1 MKFPV
6 LDFLTPAKHTP
17 SPHLVILLC
26 LALSPA
32 LAIPAHAASGI
43 DENIDAQTIASLE
56 SRVLTANPREQCFL
70 YTELVH
76 KMTEQAGK
84 QIVAGDDVAASA
96 TLKKIE
102 HYAQMI
108 HMHLA
113 NDTKRLKNAEM
124 LMRHTTM
131 RLTAFLHISSGDDR
145 EVVKSTLARLD
156 VVQEELLTQ
165 VFQH

>member
-1 MKFPV
+1 MKFPTV
-6 LDFLTPAKHTP
+6 SRRST
-17 SPHLVILLC
+17 PHLAIFLC

-32 LAIPAHAASGI
+32 LVVPCHAAAI
-43 DENIDAQTIASLE
+43 DENIDAQSIASLE
-56 SRVLTANPREQCFL
+56 TRAQTANPREQCFL

-84 QIVAGDDVAASA
+84 QIVDGDTNAASA

-124 LMRHTTM
+124 LMHHTTL

-145 EVVKSTLARLD
+145 DVVKATLARLD
-156 VVQEELLTQ
+156 VVQDELLTQ
-165 VFQH
+165 VFAH

>member
-1 MKFPV
+1 MKFP
-6 LDFLTPAKHTP
+6 TASRRTT
-17 SPHLVILLC
+17 PHLAIFLC

-32 LAIPAHAASGI
+32 LAVPCHAAI
-43 DENIDAQTIASLE
+43 DETNDAQSIASLE
-56 SRVLTANPREQCFL
+56 TRAQAANPREQCFL

-84 QIVAGDDVAASA
+84 QIVEGDTNAASA

-124 LMRHTTM
+124 LMHHTTL

-145 EVVKSTLARLD
+145 DVVKATLARLD
-156 VVQEELLTQ
+156 VVQDELLTQ
-165 VFQH
+165 VFAH